1 MVQVWKPEFERPGRH
16 FVYTSR
22 YVKFFFELLDKTNDR
37 ASYGLLLRKLRKK
50 PAEYFDHK
58 DLWQEECVKYIKVFY
73 SFMVM
78 NAKADSGRCSVVL
91 APYQKLKRI
100 QFSRP

>member
-22 YVKFFFELLDKTNDR
+22 YVEFFFELLDKTNDR
-37 ASYGLLLRKLRKK
+37 ANYGLLLRRLRKK

-58 DLWQEECVKYIKVFY
+58 DLWQEECVKYIKVG
-73 SFMVM
+73 SCLIPRT
-78 NAKADSGRCSVVL
+78 NCRLLTTRLRCSAAL
-91 APYQKLKRI
+91 GQ
-100 QFSRP
+100 